1 MRKVIIRDK
10 RKIPPFNEPA
20 RELRVVNKPL
30 WLHQKDTLEPYCD
43 SEVET
48 DFFEQIPSDGYEETL
63 VYRDN
68 LFFDQAFIETFLAR
82 ARSLGKACRVAFA
95 LDDEVITKHALP
107 LQSGI
112 RREGD
117 VYVADM
123 CYFPDGLSDDVKPVV
138 VDTLAREIGF
148 YHIPTYMATEK
159 GEIVYFV
166 PLHAFLSIE
175 NWVHV
180 YMANTPFGVLAEGAR
195 MEASLDSLAVQAR
208 ILLHALLERKQF
220 LSCSAMVQVGKN
232 THVDPTAII
241 QGPTIIG
248 DNVTIGPGTV
258 ITNSLIGNNVNIMQG
273 SQVMLSIVSD
283 GCYLPFRAAL
293 FMTTLMEDCMV
304 AQNTCLQLC
313 VVGRSS
319 FVGAGTTF
327 TDLKLLPRTLRTLH
341 KGKLQDTNLT
351 VLGGCVGHNCRVGS
365 GLLVYPARTIES
377 DCIVI
382 RSEERAVITHNIRY
396 EDSDHHKFPDH
407 HLHPRLYPRQEEQSA
422 STTAH

>member
-1 MRKVIIRDK
+1 MLKIIIRE
-10 RKIPPFNEPA
+10 RTHVPPFNEPA
-20 RELRVVNKPL
+20 RDLRILNKPL
-30 WLHQKDTLEPYCD
+30 WLYQLDILAPYCKTEQ
-43 SEVET
+43 EVES
-48 DFFEQIPSDGYEETL
+48 FAEIAEFKGEAL

-68 LFFDQAFIETFLAR
+68 LFFDQGLLEEFLKEAHK
-82 ARSLGKACRVAFA
+82 AGGACRIAFR
-95 LDDEVITKHALP
+95 LDDKSIVNHALP
-107 LQSGI
+107 LQDGI

-123 CYFPDGLSDDVKPVV
+123 WYYPDGLSDDVKPVV

-166 PLHAFLSIE
+166 PLRAFLSIE

-180 YMANTPFGVLAEGAR
+180 YMANTPFGILAAGAR
-195 MEASLDSLAVQAR
+195 MEASLDNLSVQAR
-208 ILLHALLERKQF
+208 ILLRALLERKQI

-232 THVDPTAII
+232 THIDPTAII

-248 DNVTIGPGTV
+248 DNVTIGPGAV

-273 SQVMLSIVSD
+273 CQLMLSVVSD

-313 VVGRSS
+313 VVGRRS

-327 TDLKLLPRTLRTLH
+327 TDLKLLPSPLRTMH
-341 KGKLQDTNLT
+341 KGEWQEINLS
-351 VLGGCVGHNCRVGS
+351 VLGCCVGHNCRVGS
-365 GLLVYPARTIES
+365 GLLAYPARTIES
-377 DCIVI
+377 DSIVI
-382 RSEERAVITHNIRY
+382 RSEKRSVIDQNISY
-396 EDSDHHKFPDH
+396 EDSDHHDLADSY
-407 HLHPRLYPRQEEQSA
+407 LHPRLYPRSVDQ
-422 STTAH
+422 